1 MRRKKMINKYFA
13 YNKVIKKE
21 KKGKKK
27 LKEKLIKQ

>member
-1 MRRKKMINKYFA
+1 MINKYFA

-27 LKEKLIKQ
+27 LKEKLIKQQKW